1 MAWKRFAP
9 LLLTAALAGLAVAQ
23 APPPEAQLK
32 LPQMQFTQFKLSNG
46 LRVVLSVDHTLP
58 VVTESMTF
66 DVGARE
72 EHKGRSGFAHLFEH
86 LMFEGSAHAPKGTF
100 EKLVEGYGGN
110 FNANTHEDYT
120 FYYTTVPSN
129 VLETVMWLDA
139 DRMSA
144 LNVTEA
150 ALKNQI
156 SVVKEEKRLRVDNA
170 PYGALVYSGIQE
182 QAFANWQNSH
192 PVIGSFADLDAA
204 SLADVQEFFHE
215 YYAPD
220 NCVLTIVGDL
230 DPVKTKAMVEHYFG
244 WIPDRGKITPVD
256 TKEPEQSAPRRMTL
270 PDPQAKLPGL
280 TMSWHGPAR
289 GSRDFYALNMLG
301 ELLFDGDSS
310 RMYQALVKNNPV
322 ALQVEGGLGFPMGD
336 SSDYRSPGLFSSL
349 VIYKPN
355 ATAEE
360 VEKLVM
366 QQIHEVE
373 ANGVPAGEMQ
383 RLRTKFSSDWIQS
396 EQTTLSRAQLLG
408 LATMFDGSPEKAN
421 TELQNFM
428 AVTPEEM
435 QAVARQYL
443 TSAKVN
449 VIVDQPGAAA
459 APAAKAQGGVR

>member
-9 LLLTAALAGLAVAQ
+9 LLLAAALTALGMAQ
-23 APPPEAQLK
+23 TPSPEAQLK

-46 LRVVLSVDHTLP
+46 LRVVLSADHTLP
-58 VVTESMTF
+58 VVTESMIF
-66 DVGARE
+66 DVGARD

-100 EKLVEGYGGN
+100 EKLIEGYGGN

-129 VLETVMWLDA
+129 VLETAMWLDA
-139 DRMSA
+139 DRISA

-156 SVVKEEKRLRVDNA
+156 SVVKEEKRLRMDNA
-170 PYGALVYSGIQE
+170 PYGPLMYSAIQE
-182 QAFANWQNSH
+182 QAFSNWQNSH
-192 PVIGSFADLDAA
+192 PVIGSFEDLDAA
-204 SLADVQEFFHE
+204 TLHDVEEFFHQ

-220 NCVLTIVGDL
+220 NCVLTIVGDF
-230 DPVKTKAMVEHYFG
+230 DPVRTKAMVEHYFG

-256 TKEPEQSAPRRMTL
+256 TKEPEQTAPRRMTL
-270 PDPQAKLPGL
+270 PDAQAKLPAL

-289 GSRDFYALNMLG
+289 GTQDFYALNMLG

-310 RMYQALVKNNPV
+310 RLFQALVKNNPV
-322 ALQVEGGLGFPMGD
+322 ALEVEGGLGFPMGD
-336 SSDYRSPGLFSSL
+336 YSDYRAPGLFAGL
-349 VIYKPN
+349 VVYKPN
-355 ATAEE
+355 ATADE

-373 ANGVPAGEMQ
+373 ANGVPAAEMQ
-383 RLRTKFSSDWIQS
+383 RLRTKFSSNWIQS
-396 EQTTLSRAQLLG
+396 EQTTLSRAQLLA

-421 TELQNFM
+421 SELQNFM
-428 AVTPEEM
+428 AVTPEQM
-435 QAVARQYL
+435 AAVARKYL
-443 TSAKVN
+443 TSADVN
-449 VIVDQPGAAA
+449 VILDQPGAA
-459 APAAKAQGGVR
+459 APAAKAQGGGR